1 MKLPLI
7 KGWDLSSEKF
17 EIAWK
22 EGALLTASIETSNI
36 CNLACD
42 YCFREENSIV
52 SKKRLQNEVLLEDS
66 LNIIDDLAKLG
77 VKTINIAGAG
87 ELLLDPN
94 LPRMLERIYSHGITS
109 LVATNGSKIN
119 DYWINCFI
127 KTGTSVMIKVNSFNE
142 QKQNQLV
149 NRTDYA
155 KKRDRGLKKLIEA
168 GFNKATREY
177 QTRLSINALVS
188 KDTIDEIPEI
198 FNYCRGNNIM
208 PCMASFIPAGKTANR
223 TDNEVSKKDFLVL
236 ADRIRIQDKE
246 RGIEYM
252 RLWPYLGGVPC
263 TQQGKASIFVNILG
277 GIYDCPAGT
286 INYGD
291 LKTTT
296 IENAFNR
303 IKAEQTNYCF
313 GCLARDLR

>member
-7 KGWDLSSEKF
+7 KGWDLSSEEF

-22 EGALLTASIETSNI
+22 KGVLLTASIETSNI

-42 YCFREENSIV
+42 YCFREENPIV
-52 SKKRLQNEVLLEDS
+52 SKKRLPNELLLEDS
-66 LNIIDDLAKLG
+66 LSIIDDLAKLG

-87 ELLLDPN
+87 EPLLDPN
-94 LPRMLERIYSHGITS
+94 LPIMLERIYSHGITP

-119 DYWINCFI
+119 DYWINQFVE
-127 KTGTSVMIKVNSFNE
+127 TGTSVMIKVNSFNE
-142 QKQNQLV
+142 QKQNKLV

-168 GFNKATREY
+168 EFNKATGEY

-188 KDTIDEIPEI
+188 KDTINEVPEI
-198 FNYCRGNNIM
+198 FNYCRENNIM
-208 PCMASFIPAGKTANR
+208 PCMGSFIPAGKTATR
-223 TDNEVSKKDFLVL
+223 TDNEVSRKDFLVL
-236 ADRIRIQDKE
+236 ADKIRIQDKE

-286 INYGD
+286 VEYGD
-291 LKTTT
+291 LKTIT
-296 IENAFNR
+296 IEDAFNK
-303 IKAEQTNYCF
+303 IKAEQTNYCL

>member
-7 KGWDLSSEKF
+7 KGWDLSSEEF

-22 EGALLTASIETSNI
+22 KGVLLTASIETSNI

-42 YCFREENSIV
+42 YCFREENPIV
-52 SKKRLQNEVLLEDS
+52 SKKRLPNELLLEDS
-66 LNIIDDLAKLG
+66 LSIIDDLAKLG

-87 ELLLDPN
+87 EPLLDPN
-94 LPRMLERIYSHGITS
+94 LPIMLKRIFSYGITS

-149 NRTDYA
+149 NRINYA

-168 GFNKATREY
+168 EFNKATGEY

-188 KDTIDEIPEI
+188 KDTINEVPEI
-198 FNYCRGNNIM
+198 FNYCRENNIM
-208 PCMASFIPAGKTANR
+208 PCMGSFIPAGKTATR
-223 TDNEVSKKDFLVL
+223 TDNEVSRKDFLVL
-236 ADRIRIQDKE
+236 ADKIRIQDKE

-286 INYGD
+286 VEYGD
-291 LKTTT
+291 LKKIT
-296 IENAFNR
+296 IEDAFNK
-303 IKAEQTNYCF
+303 IKAEQTNYCL

>member
-7 KGWDLSSEKF
+7 KGWDLSSEEF

-22 EGALLTASIETSNI
+22 KGALLTASIETSNI

-42 YCFREENSIV
+42 YCFREENPIV
-52 SKKRLQNEVLLEDS
+52 SKKRLPNELLLEDS
-66 LNIIDDLAKLG
+66 LSIIDDLAKLG

-87 ELLLDPN
+87 EPLLDPN
-94 LPRMLERIYSHGITS
+94 LPIMLERIFSYGITS

-149 NRTDYA
+149 NRINYA

-168 GFNKATREY
+168 EFNKATGEY

-188 KDTIDEIPEI
+188 KDTINEVPEI
-198 FNYCRGNNIM
+198 FNYCRENNIM
-208 PCMASFIPAGKTANR
+208 PCMGSFIPAGKTATR
-223 TDNEVSKKDFLVL
+223 TDNEVSRKDFLVL
-236 ADRIRIQDKE
+236 ADKIRIQDKE
-246 RGIEYM
+246 RGIEYI

-286 INYGD
+286 VEYGD
-291 LKTTT
+291 LKKIT
-296 IENAFNR
+296 IEDAFNK
-303 IKAEQTNYCF
+303 IKAEQTNYCL

>member
-7 KGWDLSSEKF
+7 KGWDLSSEEF

-22 EGALLTASIETSNI
+22 KGVLLTASIETSNI

-42 YCFREENSIV
+42 YCFREENPIV
-52 SKKRLQNEVLLEDS
+52 SKKRLPNELLLEDS
-66 LNIIDDLAKLG
+66 LSIIDDLAKLG

-87 ELLLDPN
+87 EPLLDPN
-94 LPRMLERIYSHGITS
+94 LPIMLERIFSYGITS

-168 GFNKATREY
+168 GFNKATGEY

-188 KDTIDEIPEI
+188 KDTINEIPEI

-208 PCMASFIPAGKTANR
+208 PCMGSFIPAGKTATR
-223 TDNEVSKKDFLVL
+223 TDNEVSRKDFLVL
-236 ADRIRIQDKE
+236 ADKIRIQDKE

-286 INYGD
+286 VEYGD
-291 LKTTT
+291 LKKIT
-296 IENAFNR
+296 IEDAFNK
-303 IKAEQTNYCF
+303 IKAEQTNYCL

>member
-7 KGWDLSSEKF
+7 KGWDLSSEEF

-22 EGALLTASIETSNI
+22 KGALLTASIETSNI

-42 YCFREENSIV
+42 YCFREENPIV
-52 SKKRLQNEVLLEDS
+52 SKKRLPNELLLEDS
-66 LNIIDDLAKLG
+66 LSIIDDLAKLG

-87 ELLLDPN
+87 EPLLDPN
-94 LPRMLERIYSHGITS
+94 LPIMLERIFSYGITS

-149 NRTDYA
+149 NRINYA

-168 GFNKATREY
+168 GFNKATGEY

-188 KDTIDEIPEI
+188 KDTINEVPEI
-198 FNYCRGNNIM
+198 FNYCRENNIM
-208 PCMASFIPAGKTANR
+208 PCMGSFIPAGKTATR
-223 TDNEVSKKDFLVL
+223 TDNEVSRKDFLVL
-236 ADRIRIQDKE
+236 ADKIRIQDKE

-286 INYGD
+286 VEYGD
-291 LKTTT
+291 LKTIT
-296 IENAFNR
+296 IEDAFNK
-303 IKAEQTNYCF
+303 IKAEQTNYCL

>member
-7 KGWDLSSEKF
+7 KGWDLSSEEF

-22 EGALLTASIETSNI
+22 KGVLLTASIETSNI

-42 YCFREENSIV
+42 YCFREENPIV
-52 SKKRLQNEVLLEDS
+52 SKKRLPNELLLEDS
-66 LNIIDDLAKLG
+66 LSIIDDLAKLG

-87 ELLLDPN
+87 EPLLDPN
-94 LPRMLERIYSHGITS
+94 LPIMLERIFSYGITS

-149 NRTDYA
+149 NRINYA

-168 GFNKATREY
+168 EFNKATGEY

-188 KDTIDEIPEI
+188 KDTINEIPEI
-198 FNYCRGNNIM
+198 FNYCRENNIM

-223 TDNEVSKKDFLVL
+223 TDNEVSRKDFFVL

-286 INYGD
+286 VEYGD
-291 LKTTT
+291 LKKIT
-296 IENAFNR
+296 IEDAFNK
-303 IKAEQTNYCF
+303 IKAEQTNYCL

>member
-7 KGWDLSSEKF
+7 KGWDLSSEEF

-22 EGALLTASIETSNI
+22 KGVLLTASIETSNI

-42 YCFREENSIV
+42 YCFREENPIV
-52 SKKRLQNEVLLEDS
+52 SKKRLPNELLLEDS
-66 LNIIDDLAKLG
+66 LSIIDDLAKLG

-87 ELLLDPN
+87 EPLLDPN
-94 LPRMLERIYSHGITS
+94 LPIMLERIFSYGITS

-149 NRTDYA
+149 NRINYA

-168 GFNKATREY
+168 GFNKATGEY

-188 KDTIDEIPEI
+188 KDTINEIPEI
-198 FNYCRGNNIM
+198 FNYCRENNIM
-208 PCMASFIPAGKTANR
+208 PCMGSFIPAGKTATR
-223 TDNEVSKKDFLVL
+223 TDNEVSRKDFLVL
-236 ADRIRIQDKE
+236 ADKIRIQDKE

-286 INYGD
+286 VEYGD
-291 LKTTT
+291 LKKIT
-296 IENAFNR
+296 IEDAFNK
-303 IKAEQTNYCF
+303 IKAEQTNYCL

>member
-7 KGWDLSSEKF
+7 KGWDLSSEEF

-22 EGALLTASIETSNI
+22 KGVLLTASIETSNI

-42 YCFREENSIV
+42 YCFREENPIV
-52 SKKRLQNEVLLEDS
+52 SKKRLPNELLLEDS
-66 LNIIDDLAKLG
+66 LSIIDDLAKLG

-87 ELLLDPN
+87 EPLLDPN
-94 LPRMLERIYSHGITS
+94 LPIMLERIFSYGITS

-142 QKQNQLV
+142 QKQNKLV

-168 GFNKATREY
+168 GFNKATGEY

-188 KDTIDEIPEI
+188 KDTINEVPEI
-198 FNYCRGNNIM
+198 FNYCRENNIM
-208 PCMASFIPAGKTANR
+208 PCMGSFIPAGKTATR
-223 TDNEVSKKDFLVL
+223 TDNEVSRKDFLVL
-236 ADRIRIQDKE
+236 ADKIRIQDKE

-291 LKTTT
+291 LKKIT
-296 IENAFNR
+296 IEDAFNK
-303 IKAEQTNYCF
+303 IKAEQTNYCL